1 MRKAVKGRTSAV
13 MSGLL
18 STRTGQCG
26 DGKKRTRKLLSTRF
40 RTDPAACEISQ
51 FQHPVIIAHNT
62 GQVPLGFLPT
72 RQATSM
78 FSSEHPEDSER
89 IAGDL
94 GRDIRTDITR
104 DPKR

>member
-1 MRKAVKGRTSAV
+1 MRKTVKGRILTV
-13 MSGLL
+13 MSGPL
-18 STRTGQCG
+18 STRTEQCG

-40 RTDPAACEISQ
+40 RNDPAACEISQ
-51 FQHPVIIAHNT
+51 FQYPVIIAHNL

-78 FSSEHPEDSER
+78 LSSEHPEDSER
-89 IAGDL
+89 ITSDL